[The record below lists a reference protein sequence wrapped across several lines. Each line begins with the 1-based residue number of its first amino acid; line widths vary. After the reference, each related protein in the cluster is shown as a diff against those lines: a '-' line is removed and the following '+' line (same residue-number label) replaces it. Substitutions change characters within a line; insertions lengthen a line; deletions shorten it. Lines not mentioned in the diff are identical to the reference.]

1 MILHRLGFVALAVY
15 GASFCGAVISPN
27 ARQRHTVA
35 IDSGTVRQA
44 TSMPHTDALPSVG
57 FALNVHYIEQLQP
70 HRDALE
76 ALARLGVDSVE
87 ILTPAFQQDGAADSI
102 EIQAAPGRC
111 PRRED
116 LVALLQHARK
126 LGLNTTLMPVV
137 LFTKPRGNE
146 WRGKISP
153 ENWQTWW
160 DSYERMI
167 DYFLDIAI
175 ESDVQVFTIGSELL
189 TTERQTP
196 QWRRLIRRIR
206 ARFDGK
212 LMYSTN
218 WDHYH
223 VPTFWQDLDYIGVS
237 GYWDLTTLSGQTEPT
252 DAQLSQRWGQI
263 RQKLMAFAVEQKRPI
278 VLTEVGY
285 PSVPWA
291 LKDPWNYINSDD
303 VPSDPDTQA
312 RGYKAFLAVW
322 DQDLSRSDS
331 ATPLAGMFF
340 YEWDVYRRGG
350 RNDTGYGVRGKP
362 ALKLI
367 QQWLDAR
374 VPRQ

>member
-15 GASFCGAVISPN
+15 GAAFCGAVINPN
-27 ARQRHTVA
+27 ASQRRTTA
-35 IDSGTVRQA
+35 IAIGTGQHA
-44 TSMPHTDALPSVG
+44 TSMPHTAALPTVG
-57 FALNVHYIEQLQP
+57 FALNLHYVDQLQP
-70 HRDALE
+70 HLDALDE
-76 ALARLGVDSVE
+76 LARLGVDSVE
-87 ILTPAFQQDGAADSI
+87 ILTPAFQQDGADDTI
-102 EIQAAPGRC
+102 EIQAVPGRC

-126 LGLNTTLMPVV
+126 RGLNTTLMPVV
-137 LFTKPRGNE
+137 LFTNPRGNE

-153 ENWQTWW
+153 ENWQNWW
-160 DSYERMI
+160 DSYDRMI

-189 TTERQTP
+189 TAERQTQ
-196 QWRRLIRRIR
+196 QWRRLIRHIR
-206 ARFDGK
+206 TRFSGK
-212 LMYSTN
+212 LIYSTN

-237 GYWDLTTLSGQTEPT
+237 GYWDLTTLSGQDEPT
-252 DAQLSQRWGQI
+252 DAQLAKRWGQI
-263 RQKLMAFAVEQKRPI
+263 RQKLLAFAAEQKRPI

-312 RGYKAFLAVW
+312 RGYKAFLSVW
-322 DQDLSRSDS
+322 AQDMSSPDPP
-331 ATPLAGMFF
+331 APLAGIFF
-340 YEWDVYRRGG
+340 YEWDLYRRGG
-350 RNDTGYGVRGKP
+350 PRDTGYGVRGKP
-362 ALKLI
+362 ALKMI
-367 QQWLDAR
+367 QQWLAAR
-374 VPRQ
+374 APQP